1 MDGVSGEPGASG
13 DRGAARIG
21 KKMPARDWAH
31 KGACISNDLLKK
43 SLEVVSRGLWV

>member
-13 DRGAARIG
+13 DRGAARIR

-43 SLEVVSRGLWV
+43 SLEVVSRGLQV